1 MSGNLSQYAT
11 FYEQNKDYISSIGNA
26 NIQQGS
32 TVFVLTETCISGLH
46 VGLDHEQNMRK
57 MRLLTL
63 MQMCE
68 GKTELDYNFVQDEL
82 KFDGQDDLEMFIIEG
97 QQNVFVRNL

>member
-1 MSGNLSQYAT
+1 
-11 FYEQNKDYISSIGNA
+11 
-26 NIQQGS
+26 
-32 TVFVLTETCISGLH
+32 
-46 VGLDHEQNMRK
+46 MRK

-97 QQNVFVRNL
+97 QQNVFVQNL